1 MTLSLNQHLNTSP
14 SPPTSLSPPT
24 SPIASS
30 PSPST
35 LTSHFVQAL
44 HDYLPS
50 SVNSTDESVC
60 CLFFKKGSIIEVFNR
75 DDSGWWD
82 GQCGDVRGWFPS
94 NYVGRI
100 GELKR
105 SSADFEDDYSSEELE
120 QWHQRM
126 NHHVNS
132 TSTVSLEEYSTKVS
146 TIQTRVEM
154 ARALLREDRRKS
166 SSIISNPSTPFSSSS
181 QLQTLVQDVST
192 KVAELVDACQQP
204 VSPNVQ
210 WIIFQVVSAVRSVL
224 TEANIV
230 NKESALLRM
239 YPELARQRKI
249 VLSALSR
256 LVLKGKELQQQ
267 QQQDTAEQQP
277 SEQQQEKSTAAA
289 EDEHDQTSYFAD
301 QLLNEMEMFEKLLL
315 VIPRQS
321 SVSDSTVDTTRP
333 SSMFH
338 CDTPRSSVSSLGR
351 SSVISTTS
359 NSTSLRHISTSTDP
373 RYTFTQSTASLIAK
387 AVPVSDKEHI
397 LHNILDHQASIDELM
412 ASLVM
417 TLERYLVNRHRATEM
432 LETTR
437 KAVEAVR
444 TFLAVVEHVCS
455 NLGDLDYNRRI
466 SMIPEDPC
474 LVTLVITKESV
485 YSAITNLVTA
495 VRVLAGPQK
504 QEQRDESII
513 KEDFD
518 QLCVCCE
525 DVVRT
530 TNECAACVRACLQA
544 EQEEQEEHDKIMYT
558 MQQDTR
564 PDATTTAEAE
574 NNLSILGRKISSL
587 HAIQHYHQDQH
598 EQADPCEKLGGE
610 GHSEQDI
617 EGLAIESAPKI
628 STNAENNALKNM
640 CNGHD
645 IRTHSMIPNK
655 NSPTPATPA
664 SVSNATVSREA
675 KSASAIDTI
684 IPETIPQR
692 RNKLRPRAASI
703 NTSQFLPLPPLP
715 PKNSIIVKPSVSAAA
730 FPLPPAVNTPPQQD
744 TASVKGAPPSKD
756 QVLKSRRPRGLS
768 VSSLRPSINKSKSER
783 ITNTTSSLSTSSSME
798 SLPEPLRIQ
807 KLPSWMSIS
816 SNAVD
821 KHEHQSAN
829 SLDIAPSSQLHLSKN
844 EPGYDFLEQCVFTED
859 EMMLNA
865 DGEVT
870 GATIEA
876 LVRKLTLHEKSPDLV
891 FTRAFF
897 YNFRLFTNPADF
909 VQLLKDRFTL
919 KPPTEPAPLPE
930 DQLILWTNRVL
941 IPVRLRVYNVIKT
954 WLETYFSFEQD
965 APVEQSLV
973 DFTSLEMSKA
983 MPGPAKRMLEL
994 ITRTFASKGLSCAGR
1009 KHSYNETRITMQKS
1023 YSTSL
1028 QSSTIGSST
1037 GNMFSNLGLFDDHH
1051 HQADSSTFTDR
1062 YPQSIL
1068 GKSLRNTLKK
1078 ALSQNSLTV
1087 VHVNDFDPTELARQ
1101 LTLMENSLFC
1111 RIRPN
1116 EMIGQEFKKKVG
1128 TSQAVHVKAMIQRST
1143 QITSW
1148 VSDTILNEADTKK
1161 RAQILKYWIKVGDA
1175 CLQLNNYNTLM
1186 AIRSALD
1193 STSIARLRKTWEY
1206 ISLKYKAMWEPIYRA
1221 TDSQRNFA
1229 EYRQRLKTTI
1239 APCLPFLGVY
1249 LTDMTFIDDGNADHR
1264 MSPGGKQL
1272 INFDK
1277 YIKVTRILNE
1287 IDQFQISY
1295 KLFEV
1300 DEIQKFL
1307 KKTLES
1313 VEQDDQV
1320 FYAKSLKREPKEEDP
1335 TAADKQ

>member
-1 MTLSLNQHLNTSP
+1 
-14 SPPTSLSPPT
+14 
-24 SPIASS
+24 
-30 PSPST
+30 
-35 LTSHFVQAL
+35 
-44 HDYLPS
+44 
-50 SVNSTDESVC
+50 
-60 CLFFKKGSIIEVFNR
+60 
-75 DDSGWWD
+75 
-82 GQCGDVRGWFPS
+82 
-94 NYVGRI
+94 
-100 GELKR
+100 
-105 SSADFEDDYSSEELE
+105 
-120 QWHQRM
+120 
-126 NHHVNS
+126 
-132 TSTVSLEEYSTKVS
+132 
-146 TIQTRVEM
+146 M

-166 SSIISNPSTPFSSSS
+166 SSIVSKPSSAS
-181 QLQTLVQDVST
+181 QLQTLVHDVST
-192 KVAELVDACQQP
+192 RVAELVDACQQP
-204 VSPNVQ
+204 VPSNVQ
-210 WIIFQVVSAVRSVL
+210 LIIFQVVSAVRSVL
-224 TEANIV
+224 TEASIV

-267 QQQDTAEQQP
+267 DAT
-277 SEQQQEKSTAAA
+277 EQQQEKAAV
-289 EDEHDQTSYFAD
+289 EDEHDQASYFAD
-301 QLLNEMEMFEKLLL
+301 QLLNEMEMFEKLLM

-338 CDTPRSSVSSLGR
+338 CDTPRSSVSSLGH
-351 SSVISTTS
+351 SSVLSTAS
-359 NSTSLRHISTSTDP
+359 NSASLRHISTSTDP

-417 TLERYLVNRHRATEM
+417 TLERYLSNRHRATEM

-495 VRVLAGPQK
+495 VRVLTGPQK
-504 QEQRDESII
+504 QEQQQQDESIV

-518 QLCVCCE
+518 RLCVCCE
-525 DVVRT
+525 DVVKT

-544 EQEEQEEHDKIMYT
+544 DQEEQEEHDKTMYT

-564 PDATTTAEAE
+564 FDPSTAAVAAE
-574 NNLSILGRKISSL
+574 NSLSILGRKISSL

-598 EQADPCEKLGGE
+598 EQADLCEKLGDE

-617 EGLAIESAPKI
+617 EGLAIESAPRI
-628 STNAENNALKNM
+628 STNTENNALKSS
-640 CNGHD
+640 GHD
-645 IRTHSMIPNK
+645 MRTHSMISSK
-655 NSPTPATPA
+655 NAPTPAA
-664 SVSNATVSREA
+664 STS
-675 KSASAIDTI
+675 SAINEPELSYAVDTI
-684 IPETIPQR
+684 IPETIPQKR
-692 RNKLRPRAASI
+692 SKLRTRAASV

-715 PKNSIIVKPSVSAAA
+715 PKNSIVVKPSVSAAA
-730 FPLPPAVNTPPQQD
+730 FPLPPAVNTPPQQLQQQD
-744 TASVKGAPPSKD
+744 AASVKGAKD

-783 ITNTTSSLSTSSSME
+783 ITNTASSLSTSSSME

-829 SLDIAPSSQLHLSKN
+829 NMDITPTSQLHLSKN
-844 EPGYDFLEQCVFTED
+844 EPEYEFLKQCVFTED
-859 EMMLNA
+859 EMMFNA
-865 DGEVT
+865 EGEVT

-876 LVRKLTLHEKSPDLV
+876 LVRKLTLHEKSPDLI

-919 KPPTEPAPLPE
+919 KPPTEPEPLPD
-930 DQLILWTNRVL
+930 DQLTLWTNRVL
-941 IPVRLRVYNVIKT
+941 IPIRLRVYNVIKT
-954 WLETYFSFEQD
+954 WLETYFRFEQD
-965 APVEQSLV
+965 ASVEQSLV
-973 DFTSLEMSKA
+973 DFASHEMSKA

-1028 QSSTIGSST
+1028 QPSTIGSST
-1037 GNMFSNLGLFDDHH
+1037 GNIFSNLALFDDHH
-1051 HQADSSTFTDR
+1051 HVDSSTSTER

-1148 VSDTILNEADTKK
+1148 VSDTILNETDTKK
-1161 RAQILKYWIKVGDA
+1161 RAHVLKYWIKVGDA

-1277 YIKVTRILNE
+1277 YIKITRILNE

-1313 VEQDDQV
+1313 VELDDQV
-1320 FYAKSLKREPKEEDP
+1320 FYAKSLKHEPKEEDP

>member
-1 MTLSLNQHLNTSP
+1 MTLSLNQHSIASP
-14 SPPTSLSPPT
+14 SPTSLSPPT
-24 SPIASS
+24 SPVVSS

-50 SVNSTDESVC
+50 SVTSTDDSVC

-105 SSADFEDDYSSEELE
+105 SSADFEDDYSNQELE
-120 QWHQRM
+120 LWHQRL
-126 NHHVNS
+126 NHHVNN

-154 ARALLREDRRKS
+154 ARALLKEDRRKS
-166 SSIISNPSTPFSSSS
+166 SSITTSKSSTSSS
-181 QLQTLVQDVST
+181 QLQILLQDVS
-192 KVAELVDACQQP
+192 KRVAELVDACNQP
-204 VSPNVQ
+204 ASSNIQ
-210 WIIFQVVSAVRSVL
+210 LIIFQVVSAVRSVL

-256 LVLKGKELQQQ
+256 LVLKGKELQQDADSEQ
-267 QQQDTAEQQP
+267 PPPATAE
-277 SEQQQEKSTAAA
+277 
-289 EDEHDQTSYFAD
+289 DGHDQASYFAD
-301 QLLNEMEMFEKLLL
+301 QLLNEMEMFEKLLM

-338 CDTPRSSVSSLGR
+338 FDTPRSSVSSLGH
-351 SSVISTTS
+351 SSVIST
-359 NSTSLRHISTSTDP
+359 TSLRHISTSTDP
-373 RYTFTQSTASLIAK
+373 RHTFTQSTASLIAK
-387 AVPVSDKEHI
+387 AVPISDKEHI

-495 VRVLAGPQK
+495 VRVLTGPQK
-504 QEQRDESII
+504 QEQHQQDESII

-518 QLCVCCE
+518 HLCLCCE
-525 DVVRT
+525 DVVKT

-558 MQQDTR
+558 MQEDTKS
-564 PDATTTAEAE
+564 DTIAAAAEAAA
-574 NNLSILGRKISSL
+574 NNLNALGRKISSL

-598 EQADPCEKLGGE
+598 EQADSCEKLGGE
-610 GHSEQDI
+610 GHSEQNI

-628 STNAENNALKNM
+628 STNTENNALKSM

-645 IRTHSMIPNK
+645 VRTHAMISNR
-655 NSPTPATPA
+655 NSPMPAASTSSSSSSINAATTTTTSSSEADSIPA
-664 SVSNATVSREA
+664 VD
-675 KSASAIDTI
+675 AIV
-684 IPETIPQR
+684 PETVAQR
-692 RNKLRPRAASI
+692 HSKLRPRAASV
-703 NTSQFLPLPPLP
+703 NNSQFLPLPPLP
-715 PKNSIIVKPSVSAAA
+715 PKNSIIVKPSISAAA
-730 FPLPPAVNTPPQQD
+730 FPLPPAVNTPQQQQQHG
-744 TASVKGAPPSKD
+744 ASVKGAQPKD

-783 ITNTTSSLSTSSSME
+783 ITNTASSLSTSSSME
-798 SLPEPLRIQ
+798 SLLEPLRIQ

-821 KHEHQSAN
+821 KHEHHNAN
-829 SLDIAPSSQLHLSKN
+829 SMDIAPSPQLQLPKN
-844 EPGYDFLEQCVFTED
+844 EPEHDFLKQHVFTED
-859 EMMLNA
+859 EMMFNA

-876 LVRKLTLHEKSPDLV
+876 LVQKLTLHEKSPDLL

-897 YNFRLFTNPADF
+897 YNFRLFTNPTDF

-919 KPPTEPAPLPE
+919 KPPTEPVPLPD
-930 DQLILWTNRVL
+930 DQLTLWTNRVL
-941 IPVRLRVYNVIKT
+941 IPIRLRVYNVIKT

-965 APVEQSLV
+965 ASVEQSLV
-973 DFTSLEMSKA
+973 DFASHEMSKA

-994 ITRTFASKGLSCAGR
+994 ITRTVSCD
-1009 KHSYNETRITMQKS
+1009 N
-1023 YSTSL
+1023 
-1028 QSSTIGSST
+1028 
-1037 GNMFSNLGLFDDHH
+1037 
-1051 HQADSSTFTDR
+1051 
-1062 YPQSIL
+1062 
-1068 GKSLRNTLKK
+1068 KK
-1078 ALSQNSLTV
+1078 AGGRERNLQANQELFSL
-1087 VHVNDFDPTELARQ
+1087 H
-1101 LTLMENSLFC
+1101 
-1111 RIRPN
+1111 
-1116 EMIGQEFKKKVG
+1116 
-1128 TSQAVHVKAMIQRST
+1128 
-1143 QITSW
+1143 
-1148 VSDTILNEADTKK
+1148 
-1161 RAQILKYWIKVGDA
+1161 
-1175 CLQLNNYNTLM
+1175 
-1186 AIRSALD
+1186 
-1193 STSIARLRKTWEY
+1193 
-1206 ISLKYKAMWEPIYRA
+1206 
-1221 TDSQRNFA
+1221 
-1229 EYRQRLKTTI
+1229 
-1239 APCLPFLGVY
+1239 
-1249 LTDMTFIDDGNADHR
+1249 
-1264 MSPGGKQL
+1264 
-1272 INFDK
+1272 
-1277 YIKVTRILNE
+1277 
-1287 IDQFQISY
+1287 
-1295 KLFEV
+1295 
-1300 DEIQKFL
+1300 QKG
-1307 KKTLES
+1307 
-1313 VEQDDQV
+1313 
-1320 FYAKSLKREPKEEDP
+1320 
-1335 TAADKQ
+1335 

>member
-1 MTLSLNQHLNTSP
+1 MTLSLNQQHQPSP
-14 SPPTSLSPPT
+14 SPTSSLSPPT
-24 SPIASS
+24 S

-50 SVNSTDESVC
+50 AVGSTTDDSVC

-82 GQCGDVRGWFPS
+82 GQCGEVRGWFPS

-100 GELKR
+100 GDLKR
-105 SSADFEDDYSSEELE
+105 SSADFEDDYYSSEELE
-120 QWHQRM
+120 LWQQRM

-132 TSTVSLEEYSTKVS
+132 TSTVSLDEYSTRVS

-166 SSIISNPSTPFSSSS
+166 SSILFGKPSASS
-181 QLQTLVQDVST
+181 QLQALVQDVSA

-204 VSPNVQ
+204 VSSNIQ
-210 WIIFQVVSAVRSVL
+210 LIIFQVVSAVRSVL
-224 TEANIV
+224 TEASIV

-267 QQQDTAEQQP
+267 QQTETPTTVAAA
-277 SEQQQEKSTAAA
+277 AAA
-289 EDEHDQTSYFAD
+289 EDEHDQASYFAD
-301 QLLNEMEMFEKLLL
+301 QLLNEMEMFEKLLM

-338 CDTPRSSVSSLGR
+338 CDTPRSSVSS
-351 SSVISTTS
+351 VISTAS
-359 NSTSLRHISTSTDP
+359 NNAPSLRHISTSSADP
-373 RYTFTQSTASLIAK
+373 RYTFTQSTASLLAK

-397 LHNILDHQASIDELM
+397 LHTILDHQASIDELM

-417 TLERYLVNRHRATEM
+417 TLERYLANRHRATDM

-466 SMIPEDPC
+466 SMIPQDPS

-495 VRVLAGPQK
+495 VRVLTGPQK
-504 QEQRDESII
+504 QEQEQEQSQGQEQEQDQGMI
-513 KEDFD
+513 KQDFD
-518 QLCVCCE
+518 HLCVCCE
-525 DVVRT
+525 DVVKT

-544 EQEEQEEHDKIMYT
+544 EQDEHDRAI
-558 MQQDTR
+558 QQQETS
-564 PDATTTAEAE
+564 AEAE
-574 NNLSILGRKISSL
+574 HNLGILGRKISSL
-587 HAIQHYHQDQH
+587 HAIQHYHH
-598 EQADPCEKLGGE
+598 EQQHHQQQTADSCEKPAGDDE
-610 GHSEQDI
+610 GHSSSSSNEQDI
-617 EGLAIESAPKI
+617 EGLAIASAPKI
-628 STNAENNALKNM
+628 STNTENNALHKSLNH
-640 CNGHD
+640 GGLD
-645 IRTHSMIPNK
+645 
-655 NSPTPATPA
+655 
-664 SVSNATVSREA
+664 TVRNDT
-675 KSASAIDTI
+675 SAVDTI

-692 RNKLRPRAASI
+692 RSKLRPRAASVN
-703 NTSQFLPLPPLP
+703 NTCPFPPLP
-715 PKNSIIVKPSVSAAA
+715 PKNSTLVVKPSVSAAA
-730 FPLPPAVNTPPQQD
+730 FPLPPAATPPQQQPPPPPPTPVQD
-744 TASVKGAPPSKD
+744 GASAKGSAPNPLL
-756 QVLKSRRPRGLS
+756 LKSRRPRGLS
-768 VSSLRPSINKSKSER
+768 VSSLRPSLNKSKSER
-783 ITNTTSSLSTSSSME
+783 TALSTSSSME

-807 KLPSWMSIS
+807 KLPSWMSLS

-829 SLDIAPSSQLHLSKN
+829 SMDMAPSPQQMRLSRNN
-844 EPGYDFLEQCVFTED
+844 EPEYDFLKQCVFTED
-859 EMMLNA
+859 EMMFNA
-865 DGEVT
+865 EGEVT

-876 LVRKLTLHEKSPDLV
+876 LVRKLTLHEKSPDLI

-909 VQLLKDRFTL
+909 VQLLKERFTL
-919 KPPTEPAPLPE
+919 QPPAEPEPLPE
-930 DQLILWTNRVL
+930 DQLTLWTNRVL
-941 IPVRLRVYNVIKT
+941 IPIRLRVYNVIKT

-965 APVEQSLV
+965 ASVEQSLV
-973 DFTSLEMSKA
+973 DFASHEMSKA

-1051 HQADSSTFTDR
+1051 HHHNNNHHVDSSTSTER
-1062 YPQSIL
+1062 YPPSIL

-1078 ALSQNSLTV
+1078 ALSQNSLAV

-1161 RAQILKYWIKVGDA
+1161 RAQVLKYWIKVGDA

-1335 TAADKQ
+1335 TLADKQ